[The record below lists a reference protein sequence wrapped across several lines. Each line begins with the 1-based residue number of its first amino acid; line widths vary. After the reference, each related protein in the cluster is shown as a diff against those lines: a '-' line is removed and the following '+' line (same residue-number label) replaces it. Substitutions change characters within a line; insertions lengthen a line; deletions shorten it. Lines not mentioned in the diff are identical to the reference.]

1 LARSARRSQAALSP
15 DERRSNAWTQAVAAS
30 QQREDTRRAELLV
43 RSASKNR
50 SRECRTQREEVA
62 TWVRYTGYDLSALA
76 P

>member
-1 LARSARRSQAALSP
+1 MGRQFLAALSS
-15 DERRSNAWTQAVAAS
+15 DERRSNIWTQAVAAS

-62 TWVRYTGYDLSALA
+62 TWVRYTGSSLSALV
-76 P
+76 